1 MKNMGRGLSEAFEND
16 FFFFSIKP
24 TIAMKSILLFRGM
37 SSILKNTFKE
47 YFVASAFYVLKN
59 KTWRCTKKV
68 LKQIQPSE

>member
-1 MKNMGRGLSEAFEND
+1 MKNMGRGLSKAFEND

-37 SSILKNTFKE
+37 PSILKNTFKE
-47 YFVASAFYVLKN
+47 YFVASAFYVHKN

-68 LKQIQPSE
+68 LKQIQPGE